1 MRARREA
8 RGLERSE
15 ATAIPTTQRPGAQRE
30 PARSHGSTARTA
42 ALVLGLALTALGCG
56 PRALR
61 PRSAPLALTLP
72 ALDGGELELRDL
84 RGQLVVLHVFTTWSV
99 AAQLDVE
106 QLVAAD
112 ALPDVTVVGI
122 ALDGDG
128 RPLVAPWRAAAE
140 VRYLITLADDTVR
153 AGRSVLGPLPEVPTT
168 FVLDEEGR
176 IVTRRDGQLQPDELR
191 RLLASARR

>member
-1 MRARREA
+1 MRHW
-8 RGLERSE
+8 LH
-15 ATAIPTTQRPGAQRE
+15 GA
-30 PARSHGSTARTA
+30 AV
-42 ALVLGLALTALGCG
+42 VLGLVALGCG

-61 PRSAPLALTLP
+61 PRSAPLALVLP
-72 ALDGGELELRDL
+72 ALDGGALQLRDL

-122 ALDGDG
+122 ALDADG

-153 AGRSVLGPLPEVPTT
+153 AGRSALGPLPEVPTM
-168 FVLDEEGR
+168 FILDDEGR
-176 IVTRRDGQLQPDELR
+176 IVTRREGQLQRDELR
-191 RLLASARR
+191 RLLKSARR